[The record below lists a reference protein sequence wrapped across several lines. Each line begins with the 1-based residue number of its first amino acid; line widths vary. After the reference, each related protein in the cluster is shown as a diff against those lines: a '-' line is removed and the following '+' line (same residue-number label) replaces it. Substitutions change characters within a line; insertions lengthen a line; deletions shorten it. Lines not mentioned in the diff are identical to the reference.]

1 MEISLTK
8 CYLSQG
14 DKRRPWDHLGE
25 KTRKKRDYKVRMCK
39 EESRGGQ
46 HGEDIGT
53 EMRSKR

>member
-14 DKRRPWDHLGE
+14 DKLRNGPSEGKQE
-25 KTRKKRDYKVRMCK
+25 EDYKVRMRK